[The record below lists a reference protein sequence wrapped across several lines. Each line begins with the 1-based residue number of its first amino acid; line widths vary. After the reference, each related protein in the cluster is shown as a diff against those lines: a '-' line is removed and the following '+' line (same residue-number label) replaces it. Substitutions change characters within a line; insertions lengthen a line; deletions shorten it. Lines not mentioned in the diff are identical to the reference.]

1 MRSHQLMKEIEANL
15 KDLASETDEV
25 KRSDFF
31 KNYLETMSKFWKY
44 SYCNQ
49 MLIHF
54 SMPEASRVAG
64 FRKWQEL
71 NRYVKKGSKAIRIL
85 APTTRKVTEIDPE
98 THEEIE
104 KEISWFFPVSVFDI
118 SQTEGEPL
126 PDIDITIKGDD
137 YKSFMEKLVRFCKE
151 NKIKLDFKNLG
162 INGLYGYSQGGKV
175 VIDNKEC
182 VNTQVNTLTHE
193 IAHELLHKEKER
205 KELSKQQ
212 KEIQAEATA
221 YVVMKHFN
229 MKTKGFNYLALY
241 DADYKKIMENLQA
254 VAVASKEIIEFISL

>member
-1 MRSHQLMKEIEANL
+1 MKEIEDNL
-15 KDLASETDEV
+15 KNLASETDEV
-25 KRSDFF
+25 KKSDFF
-31 KNYLETMSKFWKY
+31 KKYLETMSKFWKY
-44 SYCNQ
+44 SLCNQ

-54 SMPEASRVAG
+54 SMPKASRVAG

-71 NRYVKKGSKAIRIL
+71 NRYVKKGSKAIKIL
-85 APTTRKVTEIDPE
+85 APTTRKVTETDPE
-98 THEEIE
+98 TQEKIE
-104 KEISWFFPVSVFDI
+104 KEITWFFPVNVFDV

-126 PDIDITIKGDD
+126 SDIDITIKGDN

-151 NKIKLDFKNLG
+151 NQIKLDFKNLG
-162 INGLYGYSQGGKV
+162 INGLYGYSKGGEV
-175 VIDNKEC
+175 VIDNKEST
-182 VNTQVNTLTHE
+182 NTQVNTLTHE
-193 IAHELLHKEKER
+193 IAHEILHKGK

-241 DADYKKIMENLQA
+241 DADYRKIMGNLEA
-254 VAVASKEIIEFISL
+254 VTQASKEIIEFISSS